1 MGKGTYQFYRCDA
14 LRSRSSKAKI
24 DGKCVAPFKENI
36 GNIGFRQM
44 QLYQFFDYIV
54 RIRGGGKPLIVEVT
68 PRVS

>member
-1 MGKGTYQFYRCDA
+1 M
-14 LRSRSSKAKI
+14 AKTA
-24 DGKCVAPFKENI
+24 GKCVATFKENL
-36 GNIGFRQM
+36 GNIGFRQL